1 MKKSLLAGFLALM
14 LATTASAYVARTN
27 TYDNQ
32 FSDLTTESVFYD
44 NVVALYEYGLSV
56 GKADGTYDLS
66 GELTVG
72 EAIIFSARVRSLLT
86 TGTTEAAVEH
96 YRTEG
101 QTNTEPYYLYLQT
114 EAGLEADLSL
124 YEPASRALMAHILVQ
139 AIPSDAISAIN
150 QEAVTVGYAMGG
162 YITDVSE
169 YTPYYQDILTLYKW
183 GISAGYD
190 DMGSYRPDSTITR
203 GATAAFVTRLV
214 DEDLRITLL
223 WNLDS
228 TTSAQG
234 TTLSQLITPGN
245 YIVSPTTWEEM
256 DETVRYM
263 LSNDA
268 NTMVLVY
275 DSLDSDTAN
284 TYMNLALSVVKSYC
298 EQGYNAVGAD
308 YYESGMMKMIFRS
321 TYTIDD
327 AQIAQLR
334 TDSMEAAIAVHDQLW
349 SNGTI
354 TADMTELEIAWVYYC
369 WIVDNVDYDYSAA
382 DDSLSHLPYR
392 ALVEGFAVCDGYS
405 GAYNMLLKLEGI
417 DCYGMVSTTHMWTV
431 ATLDGTQ
438 YHIDTTWGDTENA
451 GDNYFAMSEATA
463 QSYYNW

>member
-1 MKKSLLAGFLALM
+1 MKKALLAGLLAFLL
-14 LATTASAYVARTN
+14 TTSASAYVARTN

-56 GKADGTYDLS
+56 GKADGTFDMS
-66 GELTVG
+66 SDLTVS
-72 EAIIFSARVRSLLT
+72 EAIIFAARVRSLLT
-86 TGTTEAAVEH
+86 TGTTEVAIDY
-96 YRTEG
+96 YRTDG
-101 QTNTEPYYLYLQT
+101 QSITEPYYLYLQA

-124 YEPASRALMAHILVQ
+124 YEPASRGLMAHILVQ
-139 AIPSDAISAIN
+139 AIPSGASDTIN
-150 QEAVTVGYAMGG
+150 QDAVTVGYAMGG
-162 YITDVSE
+162 YITDVNE

-223 WNLDS
+223 WNLDTS
-228 TTSAQG
+228 TSAQG
-234 TTLSQLITPGN
+234 TTLSQLITPGD

-263 LSNDA
+263 LSND
-268 NTMVLVY
+268 NPTMVLIY
-275 DSLDSDTAN
+275 DSLTSELAN

-321 TYTIDD
+321 TYTLNDEL
-327 AQIAQLR
+327 IAQLR
-334 TDSMEAAIAVHDQLW
+334 EESMDAAIAVHDKLW

-369 WIVDNVDYDYSAA
+369 WIVDNVDYDYTAA

-417 DCYGMVSTTHMWTV
+417 DCYGMVNATHMWTV
-431 ATLDGTQ
+431 ATLDGVE
-438 YHIDTTWGDTENA
+438 YYIDTTWGDTDNA
-451 GDNYFAMSEATA
+451 GDSYFAMSEAKA
-463 QSYYNW
+463 KSYYNW